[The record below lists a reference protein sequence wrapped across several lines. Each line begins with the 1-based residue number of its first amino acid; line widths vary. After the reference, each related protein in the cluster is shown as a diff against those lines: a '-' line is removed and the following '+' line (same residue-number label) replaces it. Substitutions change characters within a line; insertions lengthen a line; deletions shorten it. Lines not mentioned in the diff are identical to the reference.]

1 MSKIRVLQI
10 ISGNDVGGGANHVL
24 NLSYY
29 SSKKFKCIIG
39 AIGEGP
45 LYEKAINMNIESV
58 NFSKNM
64 LKCKDEIYKYV
75 LENDIDLIDFHGAK
89 AFLLHCFL
97 KKSLRIPS
105 VATIHSNY
113 RQDFLNSKFKFIFF
127 THLSIKG
134 LESFNYYVC
143 VSKYIRN
150 LMIKDG
156 FKGEKF
162 IVSNGINYDT
172 IKLREDKKQ
181 IREKLNIDLKDFVF
195 VNVARMHPVKNQLNL
210 IIAFAKLEKEIKNI
224 KLIIV
229 GDGPLEQSLK
239 EKANSL
245 NLRDKVI
252 FTGFKENA
260 VDYINASNISILNSL
275 SEGGCPPLVV
285 LESAAV
291 KVPVIATKV
300 GDLDELINKETG
312 FIVENNDV
320 DGIYKSMK
328 DAYENKH
335 NLSKMGT
342 DFYNFCTKNYS
353 TNTFCNNYYD
363 VYKKILTYNRSVNY
377 GK

>member
-10 ISGNDVGGGANHVL
+10 ISGNDAGGGANHVL

-29 SSKKFKCIIG
+29 SVKKFKCIIG
-39 AIGEGP
+39 TIGEGP
-45 LYEKAINMNIESV
+45 LYDKAISMNIDAV
-58 NFSKNM
+58 KFSKNM
-64 LKCKDEIYKYV
+64 LKCKDEILKYA

-89 AFLLHCFL
+89 AFLLHYFL
-97 KKSLRIPS
+97 KKNLQIPS
-105 VATIHSNY
+105 AATIHSNY
-113 RQDFLNSKFKFIFF
+113 KQDFLNSKFKFIFF
-127 THLSIKG
+127 TPLSIKG
-134 LESFNYYVC
+134 LKSFKYYIC

-150 LMIKDG
+150 LMVKDG

-172 IKLREDKKQ
+172 VNLRLDKDE
-181 IREKLNIDLKDFVF
+181 IREKLNIDFKDFVF
-195 VNVARMHPVKNQLNL
+195 VNVARMHPVKNQMSL
-210 IIAFAKLEKEIKNI
+210 ILAFAKLEREIKNI
-224 KLIIV
+224 RLIIV
-229 GDGPLEQSLK
+229 GDGPLKESLK
-239 EKANSL
+239 EKVNSL
-245 NLRDKVI
+245 NLKGKVI

-260 VDYINASNISILNSL
+260 VDYINASDISILSSL

-291 KVPVIATKV
+291 KVPVIAVKV

-312 FIVENNDV
+312 FIIENNDV
-320 DGIYKSMK
+320 NSIYKSMK

-342 DFYNFCTKNYS
+342 DFYNFCVKNYS
-353 TNTFCNNYYD
+353 TQTFCNNYYN
-363 VYKKILTYNRSVNY
+363 VYKNILTSNRSVNY